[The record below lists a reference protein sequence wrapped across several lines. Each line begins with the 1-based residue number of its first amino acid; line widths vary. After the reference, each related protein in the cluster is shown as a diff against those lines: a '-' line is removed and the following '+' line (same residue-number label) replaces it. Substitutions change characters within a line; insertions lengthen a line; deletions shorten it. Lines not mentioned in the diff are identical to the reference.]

1 MHMDHHGGPRSP
13 FAIHP
18 GSPHSA
24 GSEAGSESLSTDQRD
39 DRLDRMSNAEPSDN
53 VGLLPSQIA
62 AVMAENHEL
71 RAEVERLRAERAR
84 LSDIQT
90 RLMDAIGCKSPER
103 LVHDVRNVLN
113 ERELYRALADT
124 IQD

>member
-1 MHMDHHGGPRSP
+1 MHMDHNGGTGSP
-13 FAIHP
+13 FTAQTIDAPAARH
-18 GSPHSA
+18 
-24 GSEAGSESLSTDQRD
+24 
-39 DRLDRMSNAEPSDN
+39 EPSRMTDEARSM
-53 VGLLPSQIA
+53 PSQIA
-62 AVMAENHEL
+62 AIVAENHEL
-71 RAEVERLRAERAR
+71 RAEVERLRAERAKMA
-84 LSDIQT
+84 DIQA

>member
-1 MHMDHHGGPRSP
+1 MHMDHSGG
-13 FAIHP
+13 P
-18 GSPHSA
+18 GSPFTAPRISTPNLGCEHDAPHDKADVQSR
-24 GSEAGSESLSTDQRD
+24 GSENGQ
-39 DRLDRMSNAEPSDN
+39 P
-53 VGLLPSQIA
+53 LPAHVASI
-62 AVMAENHEL
+62 VAENHEL

-84 LSDIQT
+84 MCDIQT
-90 RLMDAIGCKSPER
+90 RLMEAIGCKSPDR

>member
-1 MHMDHHGGPRSP
+1 MHMDHSGGAGSP
-13 FAIHP
+13 FAAQSI
-18 GSPHSA
+18 GTSTLGADEAA
-24 GSEAGSESLSTDQRD
+24 GRNVAEQQP
-39 DRLDRMSNAEPSDN
+39 DRVSGNGRT
-53 VGLLPSQIA
+53 LPAQLALIL
-62 AVMAENHEL
+62 AENHEL

-84 LSDIQT
+84 MCEIQN
-90 RLMDAIGCKSPER
+90 RLMEAVGCKSPDR

>member
-18 GSPHSA
+18 GSSHSA
-24 GSEAGSESLSTDQRD
+24 GSESQSLDQRD
-39 DRLDRMSNAEPSDN
+39 DRLDRMSNAGPSDN
-53 VGLLPSQIA
+53 AGLLPSQIA
-62 AVMAENHEL
+62 SVMAENHEL

-84 LSDIQT
+84 MSDIQT

>member
-18 GSPHSA
+18 GSSHSA
-24 GSEAGSESLSTDQRD
+24 GSESQSMDQRD
-39 DRLDRMSNAEPSDN
+39 VDRLDRMSNAGPSDN
-53 VGLLPSQIA
+53 AGLLPSQIA
-62 AVMAENHEL
+62 AIMAENHEL
-71 RAEVERLRAERAR
+71 RGGRAVARRAAR
-84 LSDIQT
+84 MSDIQT

>member
-1 MHMDHHGGPRSP
+1 MHMDHSGGGGSP
-13 FAIHP
+13 FTAQAIDTSALGADP
-18 GSPHSA
+18 GACGSGADRQADRASA
-24 GSEAGSESLSTDQRD
+24 
-39 DRLDRMSNAEPSDN
+39 N
-53 VGLLPSQIA
+53 VPTLPAHLALIQ
-62 AVMAENHEL
+62 AENHEL

-84 LSDIQT
+84 MCDIQN
-90 RLMDAIGCKSPER
+90 RLMEAVGCKSPDR